1 MWGPYIIRILVHLFI
16 HPNLNPYHMYF
27 GPVYNLTNEQRTEC
41 KVKQKEYAKKVTK
54 LIKNRKY
61 VVGTESDRI
70 SFRIVSVLP
79 NTGNYDVND
88 YRINVE
94 ITKVEQSYRGGDWV
108 NCTPRKGD
116 RVRRYY
122 MNRYKNY
129 IQDELGGFLNI
140 FGLSHRYNGN
150 SASISFET
158 PKIINRR

>member
-1 MWGPYIIRILVHLFI
+1 
-16 HPNLNPYHMYF
+16 MYF

-41 KVKQKEYAKKVTK
+41 KLKQKEYAKKVTK
-54 LIKNRKY
+54 MIKNREY

-79 NTGNYDVND
+79 NTSNYDVND

-129 IQDELGGFLNI
+129 IQNELGVFLNI
-140 FGLSHRYNGN
+140 FGLSHRYTGN
-150 SASISFET
+150 SSSVSFET

>member
-1 MWGPYIIRILVHLFI
+1 M
-16 HPNLNPYHMYF
+16 
-27 GPVYNLTNEQRTEC
+27 
-41 KVKQKEYAKKVTK
+41 
-54 LIKNRKY
+54 IKNREY

-79 NTGNYDVND
+79 NTSNYDVND

-116 RVRRYY
+116 RVRKYY

-129 IQDELGGFLNI
+129 IQNELGVFLNI
-140 FGLSHRYNGN
+140 FGLSHRWTGN
-150 SASISFET
+150 SSSVSLET